1 MPNLTPLPVMLL
13 YNVLKFVLQVALRV
27 FFRRFEVHGY
37 EKLRN
42 AKDPLLLISNHPNT
56 FMDPLIAATLMPQRL
71 AFIANGSIFNRF
83 TRPFFKFFHVIPV
96 YRQKDTSDIPLSPAE
111 LNKMTFQRCYDYL
124 KAKGSILIFP
134 EGTSE
139 IERRLRDIKTGTARI
154 ALGAEYENNFQ
165 LGITILPIGLNYSDP
180 THFRSEVFVNVGE
193 PISVSDFKE
202 KYNPDSFETVEELTQ
217 LIQRRLAETV
227 IITEDD
233 EEDTLV
239 RQVETLYKN
248 QLFDDLQLNNNVK
261 KDEYELIKQ
270 LVSAVRYFEQHHPE
284 QLRSLQIKITNYLEN
299 LQKLHLSDEIFTQT
313 RRLYSH
319 LGTTLL
325 KLIVGFPFYIW
336 GLFTNY
342 IPYISPSKIANL
354 ISSDVTYRAPIMM
367 TVGIIAFPLFY
378 GLDIWA
384 IQAAFQNSWLT
395 LAFAISLPLTG
406 YFVLWYWDIATRLSH
421 LWQALRLFRQK
432 PALMENLAIER
443 AKIFNLLEEAKTVY
457 LKHILAQS
465 KHTLL

>member
-1 MPNLTPLPVMLL
+1 MLL

-27 FFRRFEVHGY
+27 FFRRFEVHGH

-42 AKDPLLLISNHPNT
+42 AKGPLLVVSNHPNT
-56 FMDPLIAATLMPQRL
+56 FMDPLLVATLIPQRV

-96 YRQKDTSDIPLSPAE
+96 YRQKDTSDVPLSPAE

-154 ALGAEYENNFQ
+154 ALGAEYENDFQ

-180 THFRSEVFVNVGE
+180 THFRSEVFVNVG
-193 PISVSDFKE
+193 ISIEMTDFKE
-202 KYNPDSFETVEELTQ
+202 KYNPNSFETVEELTQ
-217 LIQRRLAETV
+217 LIQQRLAETV

-233 EEDTLV
+233 DEDTLV

-248 QLFDDLQLNNNVK
+248 QLFDDLHLNEDVK

-270 LVSAVRYFEQHHPE
+270 LVSAVRFFEQQHPE
-284 QLRSLQIKITNYLEN
+284 QLRSLQVKMTNYLEN
-299 LQKLHLSDEIFTQT
+299 LQKLYLSDEIFTQT

-325 KLIVGFPFYIW
+325 TLIIGLPVYLW

-342 IPYISPSKIANL
+342 IPYILPSKIAYT

-384 IQAAFQNSWLT
+384 VQAAFQNAWLT
-395 LAFAISLPLTG
+395 LVFAVSLPLTG
-406 YFVLWYWDIATRLSH
+406 YFVLWYWDRATRLSH

-432 PALMENLAIER
+432 PTLMESLSVER
-443 AKIFNLLEEAKTVY
+443 AKILSLLEEAKTIY
-457 LKHILAQS
+457 LKRVLAP
-465 KHTLL
+465 

>member
-284 QLRSLQIKITNYLEN
+284 QLRSLQIKITNYLEK

-443 AKIFNLLEEAKTVY
+443 AKIFNLLEEAKTIY

>member
-1 MPNLTPLPVMLL
+1 
-13 YNVLKFVLQVALRV
+13 
-27 FFRRFEVHGY
+27 
-37 EKLRN
+37 
-42 AKDPLLLISNHPNT
+42 
-56 FMDPLIAATLMPQRL
+56 
-71 AFIANGSIFNRF
+71 
-83 TRPFFKFFHVIPV
+83 
-96 YRQKDTSDIPLSPAE
+96 
-111 LNKMTFQRCYDYL
+111 MTFKRCYDYL

-217 LIQRRLAETV
+217 LIHQRLAETV

-248 QLFDDLQLNNNVK
+248 QLFDDLHLNDTVK

-270 LVSAVRYFEQHHPE
+270 LVTAVRYFEQHHPE
-284 QLRSLQIKITNYLEN
+284 QVKALQVKMTNYLEI

-319 LGTTLL
+319 LGVTLF
-325 KLIVGFPFYIW
+325 KLIIGFPFYIW

-342 IPYISPSKIANL
+342 VPYISPSKIAGL

-378 GLDIWA
+378 GLDSWA
-384 IQAAFQNSWLT
+384 VQTIFQNSWLT
-395 LAFAISLPLTG
+395 LAFAVSLPLTG
-406 YFVLWYWDIATRLSH
+406 YFVLWYWDRVTRLSH

-432 PALMENLAIER
+432 PTLMESLTVER
-443 AKIFNLLEEAKTVY
+443 AKIFNLLEEAKTIY
-457 LKHILAQS
+457 LKRETAQ
-465 KHTLL
+465 

>member
-1 MPNLTPLPVMLL
+1 MQNLTPLPVMLL
-13 YNVLKFVLQVALRV
+13 YSFLKFVLQVALRV
-27 FFRRFEVHGY
+27 FFRRFEVHGR

-42 AKDPLLLISNHPNT
+42 AKGPLLLVCNHPNT

-71 AFIANGSIFNRF
+71 AFIANGSIFTKF

-96 YRQKDTSDIPLSPAE
+96 YRQKDTSDVPLSPAE
-111 LNKMTFQRCYDYL
+111 LNKMTFKKCYDYL

-139 IERRLRDIKTGTARI
+139 IERRLRNIKTGTARI

-193 PISVSDFKE
+193 PISMRDFKE
-202 KYNPDSFETVEELTQ
+202 KYNPDSFETVEELTR
-217 LIQRRLAETV
+217 LIQQRLAETV

-239 RQVETLYKN
+239 RQVEMLYKN
-248 QLFDDLQLNNNVK
+248 QLFDDLHLNDKVK

-284 QLRSLQIKITNYLEN
+284 HLKSLQVKMTNYLEN

-319 LGTTLL
+319 LGATLL
-325 KLIVGFPFYIW
+325 KLVFGFPFYIW

-342 IPYISPSKIANL
+342 VPYILPSKIANL

-384 IQAAFQNSWLT
+384 MQTTFQNSWLT
-395 LAFAISLPLTG
+395 LVFAVSLPLTG
-406 YFVLWYWDIATRLSH
+406 YFVLWYWDRATRLSH
-421 LWQALRLFRQK
+421 LWQALRLFSQK
-432 PALMENLAIER
+432 PAIMQSLTAER
-443 AKIFNLLEEAKTVY
+443 AKIFNLFEEAKTVY
-457 LKHILAQS
+457 LKREFAR
-465 KHTLL
+465 